1 MTISDKNLKKRS
13 NVKKYEVDFSP
24 QLNGTY
30 TITFE
35 KAAENAGFTVLLKG
49 GLFHTFPEGY
59 VVSKHHLE
67 LLKNE
72 EIPYNV
78 VKH

>member
-1 MTISDKNLKKRS
+1 MNTVKENSKKR
-13 NVKKYEVDFSP
+13 NIPEKYKVDFKPS
-24 QLNGTY
+24 LNGTY

-59 VVSKHHLE
+59 VITKRHRDLLE
-67 LLKNE
+67 KE
-72 EIPYNV
+72 GIPYKI